1 MSSIIRLEPGDIFLP
16 TKAKGGG
23 EEGISEIIKNFSQRK
38 FEEKTRCSHVGLI
51 TKGGHLLPDNVEN
64 IRISEMIYP
73 KARTIDLSA
82 YKGIEV
88 VIYRAISVQ
97 PFRMDCMRQ
106 DFENRIDKGMY
117 YGWFNIILH
126 GLDSG
131 LNYLIEKIPGVCSD
145 IRPFTRLF
153 FRKNHICCSIIAWLF
168 RTYHSITLG
177 KPPRLIQPD
186 DIDDHC
192 RENEAF
198 ELIYEGI
205 IQ

>member
-1 MSSIIRLEPGDIFLP
+1 MRLELGDLFLP
-16 TKAKGGG
+16 TKAKGG
-23 EEGISEIIKNFSQRK
+23 EGNVSEIIKKCSQRK
-38 FEEKTRCSHVGLI
+38 PEGKTRSSHVGVI
-51 TKGGHLLPDNVEN
+51 SKGGHLLPDNIEG
-64 IRISEMIYP
+64 IRVSEMIYP
-73 KARTIDLSA
+73 EARTIDLSA

-88 VIYRAISVQ
+88 LIYRAVGVK
-97 PFRMDCMRQ
+97 PFHMDVMIQ
-106 DFENRIDKGMY
+106 DFEDRISKGMK

-131 LNYLIEKIPGVCSD
+131 LNFLIEKIPGVSSD

-153 FRKNHICCSIIAWLF
+153 FRKNHICSSIIAKLF
-168 RTYHSITLG
+168 RTHHSITLG

-192 RENEAF
+192 RENDAF

-205 IQ
+205 IK

>member
-1 MSSIIRLEPGDIFLP
+1 MPRLELGDIFLP

-38 FEEKTRCSHVGLI
+38 LEERTRSSHVGVI
-51 TKGGHLLPDNVEN
+51 SKGGHLLPDNVEG
-64 IRISEMIYP
+64 IRVSEMIYP
-73 KARTIDLSA
+73 QARTIDLYA
-82 YKGIEV
+82 YKGVEV
-88 VIYRAISVQ
+88 VIYRAVGVK
-97 PFRMDCMRQ
+97 PFRMDCMIQ
-106 DFENRIDKGMY
+106 DFEDRISKGMN

-131 LNYLIEKIPGVCSD
+131 LNFLIEQLPGVRSD

-153 FRKNHICCSIIAWLF
+153 FRKNHICSSIIAKLF
-168 RTYHSITLG
+168 RTHHSITLG

-192 RENEAF
+192 RENDAF
-198 ELIYEGI
+198 KLIYEGVI
-205 IQ
+205 K